1 MEYDVHSWQD
11 SQLSGMFALV
21 KNLST
26 CRISD
31 FKNIKMFICLLRLIN
46 INNYF
51 SKVIDLFAPYH
62 HVKKDLNAA
71 NRQTAKISAF
81 IEVFT
86 PAYY

>member
-1 MEYDVHSWQD
+1 
-11 SQLSGMFALV
+11 
-21 KNLST
+21 
-26 CRISD
+26 
-31 FKNIKMFICLLRLIN
+31 MFICLLRLIN

-62 HVKKDLNAA
+62 HVKKDLNDA

-81 IEVFT
+81 IEFFT